1 MTEWPYGNGFSFTS
15 RDTFEVLS
23 KYFKLVDG
31 YETKEGIHIFLFDE
45 EVFRGLEGK
54 VLCETA
60 VHTLLS
66 YNTSFVRSE
75 ISGSKDNPTTGI
87 LKIITEKGITPEWIR
102 RNMFDFTI
110 ESIGNASAWILEL
123 LCSDLESGYAS
134 WVNSLDMIAVNLR
147 EEHKQQTSYVDN
159 LNQGRENPFNLEG
172 IIDIEAS
179 PVALTH
185 DSKGRL
191 YVLDSSG
198 KLYQIEGLA
207 ITKEWKPQ
215 FDYGTFEVLCRNEVS
230 IKIEAQP
237 SIAVEKE
244 ILFLTTG
251 YDIQRHDLNA
261 ISRASDRKE
270 GDSTSLVSLR
280 KVLAKSARVSSHGL
294 LFHNVV
300 LKEGNVLAS
309 VSQEFTHF
317 VFQITEEG
325 ERLVYGGEYPIHPIS
340 RNLNDI
346 TLRLGVFKAGLY
358 LPRSTGLSLYTSEGP
373 KEMLGEYINPE
384 HPYSSITPITKFSFG
399 NDFLVAIVELKGSER
414 PLLCTFFPE
423 YNVKES
429 NLAGNDAVEEQSAIA
444 KVEQVE
450 PIQQPERF
458 NLAYATHLP
467 KFTGSMTVRA
477 SLSGHG
483 DSFALSDPFF
493 NKVIMY
499 KMNK

>member
-1 MTEWPYGNGFSFTS
+1 MTEWPYGTGFSFTQ

-23 KYFKLVDG
+23 KYFKLVDD

-45 EVFRGLEGK
+45 NVFRSLTGK
-54 VLCETA
+54 TLCEVA
-60 VHTLLS
+60 VYTLLS
-66 YNTSFVRSE
+66 HNTSFAPIE
-75 ISGSKDNPTTGI
+75 ITGFKDNFSTGI
-87 LKIITEKGITPEWIR
+87 LKLITEKGITPEWIR
-102 RNMFDFTI
+102 KNMFDFEI

-123 LCSDLESGYAS
+123 LCSDLERGYAG
-134 WVNSLDMIAVNLR
+134 WVNSFDNIAVRLR
-147 EEHKQQTSYVDN
+147 EDHKQQKSYADK
-159 LNQGRENPFNLEG
+159 LNQGKENPFNLEG

-207 ITKEWKPQ
+207 ITKEWKPE
-215 FDYGTFEVLCRNEVS
+215 FDYETLGVLCKNEVS
-230 IKIEAQP
+230 LEIEAQP
-237 SIAVEKE
+237 SIAVEKD

-261 ISRASDRKE
+261 KLREGSDL
-270 GDSTSLVSLR
+270 TSLISLR
-280 KVLAKSARVSSHGL
+280 RVLAKSARVSSREL

-309 VSQEFTHF
+309 VSQGLKQFI
-317 VFQITEEG
+317 FQITEEG
-325 ERLVYGGEYPIHPIS
+325 ERLVYNGEYPIHQIS
-340 RNLNDI
+340 RSLDDI

-358 LPRSTGLSLYTSEGP
+358 LPRSTGLSLYTSDGP

-399 NDFLVAIVELKGSER
+399 DDFLVAIVELKGSER

-423 YNVKES
+423 YQRDSEPNAHES
-429 NLAGNDAVEEQSAIA
+429 NEHSESLVKNYQCTQCI
-444 KVEQVE
+444 
-450 PIQQPERF
+450 QPERF
-458 NLAYATHLP
+458 KLAYGMHLP

-477 SLSGHG
+477 SLSGHQNQ
-483 DSFALSDPFF
+483 FALSDPFF
-493 NKVIMY
+493 NKVMVYSRII
-499 KMNK
+499 